1 MIEIQSLTK
10 EFSLHRKTLFNFKNP
25 FLRKKSANSIIAL
38 SEINL
43 FVDQGEV
50 LGVIG
55 RNGAGKSTLL
65 QIICGTLTPS
75 SGTVSVNGKI
85 GALLELGAGFHPDFT
100 GIENVY
106 LNASMMGLSKRQVDE
121 ALEHIV
127 DFADIGDFINSPVR
141 TYSTGMSMRLA
152 FSVATSTSPD
162 VLIIDEA
169 LSVGDQEFAQK
180 SFNRIMELRDIGTT
194 ILFCSHSTY
203 QVEALCERVLWLEKG
218 KMVKLGPA
226 KEVTTAYLEDQEI
239 QSYKLE
245 KPLGKSVA
253 DQNTSN
259 SQIKKIEFFKNGESC
274 SNTTSMYSRTDDLKV
289 KVLFHAVKNEP
300 TLAITIRKNSGE
312 IVASAGSLNDKSS
325 YLINAAN
332 QKYFEIDFPK
342 ISLLKGNYFIDVSL
356 FCEHGINTLDYATR
370 VLELKIFQNDL
381 EQGVAHLNHK
391 WIN

>member
-1 MIEIQSLTK
+1 
-10 EFSLHRKTLFNFKNP
+10 
-25 FLRKKSANSIIAL
+25 
-38 SEINL
+38 
-43 FVDQGEV
+43 
-50 LGVIG
+50 
-55 RNGAGKSTLL
+55 
-65 QIICGTLTPS
+65 
-75 SGTVSVNGKI
+75 
-85 GALLELGAGFHPDFT
+85 
-100 GIENVY
+100 
-106 LNASMMGLSKRQVDE
+106 
-121 ALEHIV
+121 
-127 DFADIGDFINSPVR
+127 
-141 TYSTGMSMRLA
+141 
-152 FSVATSTSPD
+152 
-162 VLIIDEA
+162 
-169 LSVGDQEFAQK
+169 
-180 SFNRIMELRDIGTT
+180 MELRDIGTT

>member
-162 VLIIDEA
+162 ILVIDEA

-180 SFNRIMELRDIGTT
+180 SFNRIMELRDMGTT

-218 KMVKLGPA
+218 KMVKLGHA

-253 DQNTSN
+253 DQNASN

-342 ISLLKGNYFIDVSL
+342 ITLLKGNYFIDVSL

>member
-1 MIEIQSLTK
+1 MNSKTSLLK
-10 EFSLHRKTLFNFKNP
+10 SLFGRNLSLERINAVSNV
-25 FLRKKSANSIIAL
+25 SIK
-38 SEINL
+38 INR
-43 FVDQGEV
+43 GEV
-50 LGVIG
+50 VGVIG

-106 LNASMMGLSKRQVDE
+106 LTASMMGLSKRQVDE

-127 DFADIGDFINSPVR
+127 DFADIGDFINTPVR

-162 VLIIDEA
+162 ILIIDEA

-180 SFNRIMELRDIGTT
+180 SFNRIMELRDMGTT

-239 QSYKLE
+239 QSYKHE

-253 DQNTSN
+253 DQNASN

-289 KVLFHAVKNEP
+289 KVSFHAVKNEP

-325 YLINAAN
+325 YIINAAN
-332 QKYFEIDFPK
+332 QKYFEIDFKK
-342 ISLLKGNYFIDVSL
+342 ITLLKGNYFIDVSL

-370 VLELKIFQNDL
+370 VLELKILQNDL

-391 WIN
+391 WKN

>member
-180 SFNRIMELRDIGTT
+180 SFNRIMELRDMGTT

-239 QSYKLE
+239 QSYKHE

-253 DQNTSN
+253 DQNASN

-342 ISLLKGNYFIDVSL
+342 ITLLKGNYFIDVSL

>member
-162 VLIIDEA
+162 ILVIDEA

-180 SFNRIMELRDIGTT
+180 SFNRIMELRDMGTT

-253 DQNTSN
+253 DQNASN

-342 ISLLKGNYFIDVSL
+342 ITLLKGNYFIDVSL

>member
-1 MIEIQSLTK
+1 MIEIQSLNK

-162 VLIIDEA
+162 ILVIDEA

-180 SFNRIMELRDIGTT
+180 SFNRIMELRDMGTT

-253 DQNTSN
+253 DQNASN

-342 ISLLKGNYFIDVSL
+342 ITLLKGNYFIDVSL

>member
-75 SGTVSVNGKI
+75 SGSVSVSGKI

-180 SFNRIMELRDIGTT
+180 SFNRIMELRDMGTT

-218 KMVKLGPA
+218 KMVKLGPS
-226 KEVTTAYLEDQEI
+226 KDVTTAYLEDQEI

-253 DQNTSN
+253 DQNASN

-342 ISLLKGNYFIDVSL
+342 ITLLKGNYFIDVSL

>member
-75 SGTVSVNGKI
+75 SGSVSVSGKI

-180 SFNRIMELRDIGTT
+180 SFNRIMELRDMGTT

-239 QSYKLE
+239 QSYKHE

-253 DQNTSN
+253 DQNASN

-342 ISLLKGNYFIDVSL
+342 ITLLKGNYFIDVSL